1 MDQLN
6 KNEQVAVITGA
17 ASGIGRATA
26 QALANS
32 GVKIALIDRDVVGLE
47 EVLVSLNSTDCKTY
61 VVDITSEEKVKNAV
75 EEIKANFG
83 RIDILINSAG
93 ITGETNKKSH
103 ETDLENISKI
113 MNVNFF
119 GSYLSSKYI
128 LPIMLEQ
135 GYGRV
140 LHVASIAGKEGN
152 AGMLGYSASKAAVIA
167 MTKVQGK
174 EYAEKG
180 ITVNALAPSVIQTPL
195 VDALPQAQIDYMLEK
210 VPAKRLCTLK
220 EVADMIIFI
229 TSPKNSFTTG
239 FTFDLSGGRAT
250 Y

>member
-1 MDQLN
+1 MEKTTQN
-6 KNEQVAVITGA
+6 KQVAVVTGA
-17 ASGIGRATA
+17 ASGIGKATA
-26 QALANS
+26 QALANK
-32 GVKIALIDRDVVGLE
+32 GVKVALMDRDAKGLE
-47 EVLVSLNSTDCKTY
+47 AVLASLNSEDSKAY
-61 VVDITSEEKVKNAV
+61 VVDIVSEEEVKKAI
-75 EEIKANFG
+75 EDIKGHFG

-103 ETDLENISKI
+103 ETNLENIRQI
-113 MNVNFF
+113 MDVNFF
-119 GSYLSSKYI
+119 GSYLSSKYV

-152 AGMLGYSASKAAVIA
+152 AGMLGYSASKAAVIGMA
-167 MTKVQGK
+167 KVQGK

-220 EVADMIIFI
+220 EVADMILFI
-229 TSPKNSFTTG
+229 TSPENSFATG
-239 FTFDLSGGRAT
+239 FCFDLSGGRAT